1 MEQYFGTLKTETIYL
16 DGNRKSLP
24 LSFVMQILEDYI
36 EFYNNERKKKKFRLA
51 FSGCIQGV
59 SSLKNKKL

>member
-36 EFYNNERKKKKFRLA
+36 EFYNNERRRKNLGWLSPVAFRESA
-51 FSGCIQGV
+51 A
-59 SSLKNKKL
+59 